1 MATRITQASFTR
13 GELTPRLDSRTN
25 LEQYAIG
32 LKRAKNAIIHQE
44 GGISN
49 RMGLEYCGIAK
60 YSNKHTRC
68 MKFVFNSEQT
78 YMLEFGEKYIRFMK
92 DGGYIVYP
100 DTYGLTYE
108 GSYTLSEQSENL
120 FKYTLENDI
129 IIYSKTQLAQ
139 DVVCYK
145 NEECTEK
152 FGEITSIDTTASTIS
167 VDKDED
173 KIAQRGEIVEIETPY
188 LAKDLK
194 LIKRSQAGDVLTLT
208 HPDYP
213 VKNLSRYDHHD
224 WRLENAVFEPSI
236 AAPTGL
242 TAKWTGKTD
251 SNTREYEYLV
261 TAVEEDSNE
270 ESKRSESVKVVG
282 HRESNW
288 LTDEYMTLNWNAV
301 EGASEYNIYRN
312 VNGIFGYVGTA
323 QGTTFTDDNIEPDLS
338 SSAPVAKNPF
348 ADSNN
353 PSCSAYFQQ
362 RKMYGNSNK
371 NPQTLWSSQLG
382 AINNFNVS
390 RPLIATDAVTLNM
403 DDREVNEIRH
413 LIPSKDL
420 IVLTSNSEW
429 KVNGT
434 DGIFQA
440 NPMPAAVIQ
449 SCYGSSHVE
458 PVVSGSMILFVLAGG
473 GAIRDLGWDELSQG
487 YDGDELSLFSSHLFE
502 GKEIAYMS
510 YAKEP
515 YRLVFV
521 VFTDGSAAT
530 MTYNKKQKLCG
541 WTTFETDGLFE
552 SVDVVRE
559 GMEDVAYFVINRTIN
574 GENVKF
580 IERTKTRIIEDAR
593 KAFLVDCG
601 LAAEFEEPVTTV
613 SGLDHLEGK
622 EVIANVNGGIITGLV
637 VEDGKIELPK
647 AAKTIVVGLP
657 YEFEFETL
665 NIEGENTQG
674 LKKVVN
680 YVSVKVYKSRED
692 FIFCGS
698 NNQEFRHIRCDESIN
713 NSGSLFSKDLA
724 MTVLTLPATDA
735 TIKLKQ
741 NYPLPLTIL
750 SVSAT
755 VDVQDNENN

>member
-49 RMGLEYCGIAK
+49 RMGLEYCGTAK
-60 YSNKHTRC
+60 YNDKHTRTI
-68 MKFVFNSEQT
+68 KFVFNSEQT
-78 YMLEFGEKYIRFMK
+78 YMLEFGEKYIRFLK
-92 DGGYIVYP
+92 DGAYIIYP
-100 DTYGLTYE
+100 DGH
-108 GSYTLSEQSENL
+108 
-120 FKYTLENDI
+120 
-129 IIYSKTQLAQ
+129 
-139 DVVCYK
+139 
-145 NEECTEK
+145 EK
-152 FGEITSIDTTASTIS
+152 A
-167 VDKDED
+167 
-173 KIAQRGEIVEIETPY
+173 GEIVEIETPY
-188 LAKDLK
+188 SAEDLRR
-194 LIKRSQAGDVLTLT
+194 IKRSQAGDVLTLT

-213 VKNLSRYDHHD
+213 VKNLARYDHHD
-224 WRLENAVFEPSI
+224 WKLEDGVFEPSI

-242 TAKWTGKTD
+242 KVTWTGKTD
-251 SNTREYEYLV
+251 SNTIKYQYLV
-261 TAVEEDSNE
+261 TAVEDKSNE
-270 ESKRSESVKVVG
+270 ESKRSEVVEVTA
-282 HRESNW
+282 HREANW
-288 LTDEYMTLNWNAV
+288 LTDEYMTLTWNAV
-301 EGASEYNIYRN
+301 EGACEYNVYRS
-312 VNGIFGYVGTA
+312 VNGIFGYIGTA
-323 QGTTFTDDNIEPDLS
+323 EGTTFTDDNIEPDLS
-338 SSAPVAKNPF
+338 SSAPVSKNPF
-348 ADSNN
+348 ADGNN

-362 RKMYGNSNK
+362 RKMYGNSFN
-371 NPQTLWSSQLG
+371 NPQTLWSSQSG

-413 LIPSKDL
+413 IISSKDL

-440 NPMPAAVIQ
+440 NPMPAATIQ

-458 PVVSGSMILFVLAGG
+458 PVVSGSMIIFVQAGG
-473 GAIRDLGWDELSQG
+473 AVIRDLGWDIYSEG

-502 GKEIAYMS
+502 GKEVAYMS

-515 YRLVFV
+515 YRILFV
-521 VFTDGSAAT
+521 VFTDGSAVT

-541 WTTFETDGLFE
+541 WTTLETDGKFE

-601 LAAEFEEPVTTV
+601 LSAEFKEAKTTI

-622 EVIANVNGGIITGLV
+622 EVIANVNGGVITGLV
-637 VEDGKIELPK
+637 VKNGEIKLPK

-674 LKKVVN
+674 LKKVIN

-713 NSGSLFSKDLA
+713 NSGNLFSKDLA
-724 MTVLTLPATDA
+724 MTVLALPATDA

>member
-152 FGEITSIDTTASTIS
+152 FGEITSIDTAASTIS

>member
-49 RMGLEYCGIAK
+49 RMGLEYCGTAK
-60 YSNKHTRC
+60 YNDKHTRTI
-68 MKFVFNSEQT
+68 KFVFNSEQT
-78 YMLEFGEKYIRFMK
+78 YMLEFGEKYIRFLK
-92 DGGYIVYP
+92 DGAYIIYP
-100 DTYGLTYE
+100 DGH
-108 GSYTLSEQSENL
+108 
-120 FKYTLENDI
+120 
-129 IIYSKTQLAQ
+129 
-139 DVVCYK
+139 
-145 NEECTEK
+145 EK
-152 FGEITSIDTTASTIS
+152 A
-167 VDKDED
+167 
-173 KIAQRGEIVEIETPY
+173 GEIVEIKTPY
-188 LAKDLK
+188 SAEDLRR
-194 LIKRSQAGDVLTLT
+194 IKRSQAGDVLTLT

-213 VKNLSRYDHHD
+213 VKNLARYDHHD
-224 WRLENAVFEPSI
+224 WKLEDGVFEPSI

-242 TAKWTGKTD
+242 KATWTGKTD
-251 SNTREYEYLV
+251 SNTRKYQYLV
-261 TAVEEDSNE
+261 TAVEDKSNE
-270 ESKRSESVKVVG
+270 ESKRSGVVEVTA
-282 HRESNW
+282 HREANW
-288 LTDEYMTLNWNAV
+288 LTDEYMTLTWNAV
-301 EGASEYNIYRN
+301 EGACEYNVYRS
-312 VNGIFGYVGTA
+312 VNGIFGYIGTA
-323 QGTTFTDDNIEPDLS
+323 EGTTFTDDNIEPDLS
-338 SSAPVAKNPF
+338 SSAPVSKNPF
-348 ADSNN
+348 ADGNN

-362 RKMYGNSNK
+362 RKMYGNSFN
-371 NPQTLWSSQLG
+371 NPQTLWSSQSG

-413 LIPSKDL
+413 IISSKDL

-440 NPMPAAVIQ
+440 NPMPAATIQ

-458 PVVSGSMILFVLAGG
+458 PVVSGSMIIFVQAGG
-473 GAIRDLGWDELSQG
+473 AVIRDLGWDIYSEG

-502 GKEIAYMS
+502 GKEVAYMS

-515 YRLVFV
+515 YRILFV
-521 VFTDGSAAT
+521 VFTDGSAVT

-541 WTTFETDGLFE
+541 WTTLETDGKFE

-580 IERTKTRIIEDAR
+580 IERTRTRIIEDAR

-601 LAAEFEEPVTTV
+601 LSAEFKEAKTTI

-622 EVIANVNGGIITGLV
+622 EVIANVNGGVITGLV
-637 VEDGKIELPK
+637 VKNGEIKLPK

-674 LKKVVN
+674 LKKVIN

-713 NSGSLFSKDLA
+713 NSGNLFSKDLA
-724 MTVLTLPATDA
+724 MTVLALPATDA